1 MSISSSPSRERILD
15 AALALFARHGFQRAS
30 MIDVAR
36 AAGVSRPALYL
47 HFAGKPEL
55 FAAVAG
61 KVRDDALRA
70 GAGAWREEAELAA
83 NLAAAFT
90 AKDLPLFRLLKASG
104 VGEDLMGADRNLTRA
119 IGADL
124 DAGFA
129 AQLAARFQRLLD
141 QRRALLGPFDG
152 ADAFGEFAARAAAG
166 LKHEARDEADLAW
179 LAGLLAR
186 ALAGACAPRPIL

>member
-1 MSISSSPSRERILD
+1 MSNSSSLSRDRILD
-15 AALALFARHGFQRAS
+15 AALTLFARHGYQRAN

-61 KVRDDALRA
+61 KVRDDALA
-70 GAGAWREEAELAA
+70 AAAEAWRDEADLAD

-90 AKDLPLFRLLKASG
+90 AKDLPLFRLLKASA
-104 VGEDLMGADRNLTRA
+104 VGEDLMGVDRNLTRA

-129 AQLAARFQRLLD
+129 AQLTARFRVLMD
-141 QRRALLGPFDG
+141 ERRAGAGPFG
-152 ADAFGEFAARAAAG
+152 TAEAFGEFAARAAAG
-166 LKHEARDEADLAW
+166 LKHEANDDADLAW

-186 ALAGACAPRPIL
+186 SLAAACAPAGL